1 MVEFCR
7 SGVDTKLCKSEGVPD
22 LLLAWLHASL
32 DNIGVSSCSV
42 LVNIGLKSGTNFDT
56 CV

>member
-1 MVEFCR
+1 VVEFCR